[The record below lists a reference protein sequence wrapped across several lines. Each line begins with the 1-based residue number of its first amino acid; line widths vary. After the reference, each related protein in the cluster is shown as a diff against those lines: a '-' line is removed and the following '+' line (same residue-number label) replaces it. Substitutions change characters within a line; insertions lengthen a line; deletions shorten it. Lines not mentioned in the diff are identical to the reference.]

1 MVAYCLEL
9 QMLFLMKSFWKA
21 KFWMRWKHKLSY
33 KCRWL
38 QCSLCFKALHN
49 RANTDIY
56 KVLQIIGKSI
66 SLELVYLKVS
76 SSESK
81 ICKRCLRW
89 FICSRN
95 TNLPEELRRSWPYF
109 AFYEMQNHW
118 LYKSSPSLL
127 VDYSC
132 TFISQNA
139 LLRIHYIAR
148 EKYTLLF

>member
-38 QCSLCFKALHN
+38 QCSMCFKALHN

-95 TNLPEELRRSWPYF
+95 TNLPETVLTVLCILWDAKPDCTRIVHNFLWTI
-109 AFYEMQNHW
+109 
-118 LYKSSPSLL
+118 L
-127 VDYSC
+127 VHLFLKMS
-132 TFISQNA
+132 FS
-139 LLRIHYIAR
+139 
-148 EKYTLLF
+148 EYTI